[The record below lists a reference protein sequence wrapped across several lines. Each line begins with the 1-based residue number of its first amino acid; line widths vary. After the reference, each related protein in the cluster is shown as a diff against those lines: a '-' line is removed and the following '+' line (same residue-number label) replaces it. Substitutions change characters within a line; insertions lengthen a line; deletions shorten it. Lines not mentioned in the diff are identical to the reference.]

1 MDFHFDLFQILSA
14 FIVLFAVVDPL
25 GAIPIIL
32 SLEQKGIKVNAL
44 KVTIWSLALMLI
56 FFFLGDWVLHFFGV
70 DIRCFAVA
78 GSIILFLMALE
89 MLLDIE
95 IFKNNGPEEAGS
107 IVPLAFPLFAGP
119 AVFTTLL
126 TIRTEYNTLSLLL
139 AMLLNLCVVFLVLRS
154 TELIRRALGETSIY
168 IIRKFFSIILMAIAV
183 KIFSENI
190 DALFHAMSN

>member
-25 GAIPIIL
+25 GSIPIIL
-32 SLEQKGIKVNAL
+32 NLEHKGIKVNAA
-44 KVTIWSLALMLI
+44 KVTLWSLALMLI

-70 DIRCFAVA
+70 DIRSFAVA

-95 IFKNNGPEEAGS
+95 IFKNNGPEDAGS

-126 TIRTEYNTLSLLL
+126 TIPQP
-139 AMLLNLCVVFLVLRS
+139 VVGYVDEPGRGVS
-154 TELIRRALGETSIY
+154 GA
-168 IIRKFFSIILMAIAV
+168 A
-183 KIFSENI
+183 
-190 DALFHAMSN
+190 FHRFYSPRVGRDQYLYHP

>member
-25 GAIPIIL
+25 GSIPIIL
-32 SLEQKGIKVNAL
+32 NLEQKGIKVNAA
-44 KVTIWSLALMLI
+44 KVTIWSLVLMLV

-70 DIRCFAVA
+70 DIRSFAVA

-95 IFKNNGPEEAGS
+95 IFKNNGPEDAGS

-126 TIRTEYNTLSLLL
+126 TIRAEYNTLSLLI
-139 AMLLNLCVVFLVLRS
+139 AMLMNLGVVYLVLRS
-154 TELIRRALGETSIY
+154 TELIRKTLGETAIY

-190 DALFHAMSN
+190 DALFMAAKQ

>member
-1 MDFHFDLFQILSA
+1 LSA

-25 GAIPIIL
+25 GSIPIIL
-32 SLEQKGIKVNAL
+32 NLEHKGIKVNAA
-44 KVTIWSLALMLI
+44 KVTLWSLALMLI

-70 DIRCFAVA
+70 DIRSFAVA

-95 IFKNNGPEEAGS
+95 IFKNNGPEDAGS

-139 AMLLNLCVVFLVLRS
+139 AMLMNLGVVYLVLRS
-154 TELIRRALGETSIY
+154 TDFIRRALGETSIY

-190 DALFHAMSN
+190 DALFMSMKQ